1 VKDNKEEGMDK
12 KLGRRK
18 FLKEGL
24 FFGVAS
30 AAGARGLGA
39 TGLFKRPRPSQ
50 VPDLAV
56 VTGPDY
62 GLDAVKAV
70 EMLGGMKK
78 FVAKGAKVALLP
90 NSQSPNPGTFTKPE
104 ILKSV
109 IQMCRDAGASEINVL
124 SWLNT
129 KHWDR
134 SGLGQV
140 VKDAGANLILVE
152 RKDENFQSVP
162 VPKGVALKEAAI
174 MKEFYRHDVLIDMPI
189 TKDHSGNRFTGTL
202 KNFMGLNSPG
212 SNRAFHIEDADPKAG
227 KKETDLDVVEH
238 LDQCIADLN
247 TVIAPNLCIV
257 DATEYIITNGPFGPG
272 EIQKSQKVIA
282 GTDRVAIDGYCT
294 TLRGMK
300 PTDIIMIRKAY
311 EHGLG
316 EIDLSK
322 VKIIE
327 AKA

>member
-1 VKDNKEEGMDK
+1 MDK
-12 KLGRRK
+12 RLGRRK
-18 FLKEGL
+18 FLKDGL

-30 AAGARGLGA
+30 AVGVRGLSA
-39 TGLFKRPRPSQ
+39 AGLFKQPRNLNHPSL
-50 VPDLAV
+50 LAV
-56 VTGPDY
+56 VTGSDY
-62 GLDAVKAV
+62 GKNAVKAV
-70 EMLGGMKK
+70 EILGGMKK

-90 NSQSPNPGTFTKPE
+90 NTQSRHPGTFTSPE

-109 IQMCRDAGASEINVL
+109 IRMCKDSGAAEVNCL
-124 SWLNT
+124 SWLGAKN
-129 KHWDR
+129 WAG
-134 SGLGQV
+134 SGLGKV
-140 VKDAGANLILVE
+140 VEEEGAKLILVE
-152 RKDENFQSVP
+152 MKEENFQSVP
-162 VPKGVALKEAAI
+162 IPKGIALKEAFI
-174 MKEFYRHDVLIDMPI
+174 MKEFFRHDVLIDMPI
-189 TKDHSGNRFTGTL
+189 TKDHAGNKFTGTL
-202 KNFMGLNSPG
+202 KNFMGLNSPM
-212 SNRAFHIEDADPKAG
+212 SNRTFHKEDNDPTAI
-227 KKETDLDVVEH
+227 EH

-247 TVIAPNLCIV
+247 TVITPQLCIV

-272 EIQKSQKVIA
+272 EIQKSQTVVA